1 MSIESALR
9 AHLIANAG
17 VTAIVGSRVYMKH
30 APTTATYPY
39 IVMHKIGKR
48 PSRHSLAACG
58 LCDHSFQLDCW
69 AQTDKAAKDLADEI
83 RDGLDHYQGTLG
95 SGGETIY
102 AHVVRYINDY
112 DDFDNPSDASEQG
125 EYRTIVELRIWH
137 AETVPSLT

>member
-17 VTAIVGSRVYMKH
+17 VTAIVGSRVYMKR
-30 APTTATYPY
+30 APNSATYPY
-39 IVMHKIGKR
+39 IVMNKISKR
-48 PSRHSLAACG
+48 PSRHSTAACG

-69 AQTDKAAKDLADEI
+69 GETDKATKDLADEI
-83 RDGLDHYQGTLG
+83 RDGLDHYRGTLG
-95 SGGETIY
+95 SGSETIY

-112 DDFDNPSDASEQG
+112 DDFDEPSDGSEVG

-137 AETVPSLT
+137 LETVPSLS